1 MSRHQTPSSHGPDD
15 DAHWADV
22 EARNARADGLFFY
35 AVRTTGV
42 YCRPSC
48 GARTP
53 RRENVRFF
61 ATADEAEAA
70 GFRPCKR
77 CRPRAGSATGHA
89 ELMAELCRYIEAA
102 DTPPSLAQLSAKA
115 GLSAYH
121 LQRVFKSIVGLTPRE
136 FARAKRA
143 QRLRGRLPSS
153 SSVTTAL
160 YEAGYGSSGRLYEE
174 SAQVLG
180 MSPKHYRQGGRD
192 QRIRFGIGQCSLGA
206 ILVAASETGV
216 CAILLGDDPDALAR
230 ALQDAFPRAELIGGD
245 AAFEDWM
252 ARVIGFIDVAD
263 APFELPLDLRG
274 TAFQQR
280 VWAALQ
286 RVPPG
291 TTVTYTELAQRIGA
305 PRAIRA
311 VAAAC
316 AANTLA
322 VAIPCHRV
330 IRLDGSLAGYRWGV
344 ARKRALL
351 EREAGA
357 SRRRDAA

>member
-1 MSRHQTPSSHGPDD
+1 MSQRQRSPAPTSAD

-22 EARNARADGLFFY
+22 QARNAHADGQFFY

-77 CRPRAGSATGHA
+77 CRPRAESATGHA
-89 ELMAELCRYIEAA
+89 RLIADLCRYIEAA
-102 DTPPSLAQLSAKA
+102 ETPPSLAELSAKA
-115 GLSAYH
+115 GLSPYH
-121 LQRVFKSIVGLTPRE
+121 LQRVFKSIVGLTPHA

-143 QRLRGRLPSS
+143 ERLRRGLPSS
-153 SSVTTAL
+153 DSVTAAL
-160 YEAGYGSSGRLYEE
+160 YDAGYGSSGRLYDE
-174 SAQVLG
+174 SARVLG

-192 QRIRFGIGQCSLGA
+192 QRIRFGVGQCSLGA
-206 ILVAASETGV
+206 ILVAASEKGV

-252 ARVIGFIDVAD
+252 ARVIGFIDTGNA
-263 APFELPLDLRG
+263 ALQLPLDLRG

-280 VWAALQ
+280 VWEALQ

-291 TTVTYTELAQRIGA
+291 ATVTYTELAQRIGA

-344 ARKRALL
+344 ERKRALL
-351 EREAGA
+351 DREANTA
-357 SRRRDAA
+357 RRSAA